1 MKGSRASTRVRHEQ
15 ARRLRG
21 RDGGMRKALVF
32 ACAAV
37 LLLLSAAVFAQEA
50 LPQTGAGKP
59 ATPGQTATP
68 GQITTSCQPVVLD
81 GKTLFSLDTI
91 QGYSAQE
98 RARTIADR
106 IKTIA
111 DNPRIDTASIRASGY
126 ARPMT
131 LISAGN
137 ELIMVVFEED
147 ALARGRSQ
155 QDLSAQWTR
164 ELTSSIDKYRSEHSV
179 KWIVTGAVKASAATV
194 VLVITL
200 LFLGRAF
207 RKADTLLQEWI
218 RKKPIS
224 IRIQSFELMK
234 GERIGAFLSSVLGAV
249 RLVLVLV
256 LLYAYVLFVMRSFPW
271 TSAYADQ
278 IFEFVVRPFHVIG
291 TAVWE
296 QIPNLFFVA
305 VIFLLGRFLL
315 KGLRLF
321 FLEVGKGNIAL
332 QNFHPEWAEPTYKI
346 CRILIVIIV
355 LIMAFPYIPG
365 SESPAFKGISI
376 FLGVLFSLGS
386 SSTVSNILAGYSLIY
401 RRAFKVGDRVKIADF
416 MGDVTEMR
424 LEVTHLRTI
433 KNEEI
438 VVPNSMIVNSHV
450 INYSSLAR
458 QGGLILHTGVTIG
471 YDAPWR
477 QIHALLLLAAERT
490 PGLLRE
496 PKPFILQ
503 TSLDDFYASYELNV
517 YCDTPLKMVELY
529 SGLHKNIQDAFNEYG
544 VQIMSPNYRF
554 DPAQPK
560 IVPKDQWY
568 AAPAAPPGTEPQ
580 KGAL

>member
-1 MKGSRASTRVRHEQ
+1 MKK
-15 ARRLRG
+15 L
-21 RDGGMRKALVF
+21 LVF
-32 ACAAV
+32 SCATA
-37 LLLLSAAVFAQEA
+37 LFLLSGVVLAQEVP
-50 LPQTGAGKP
+50 PQAGAGKP
-59 ATPGQTATP
+59 AVPGQPATS
-68 GQITTSCQPVVLD
+68 GQPVVLD
-81 GKTLFSLDTI
+81 GMTLFSLDTV
-91 QGYSAQE
+91 QGFSAQE
-98 RARTIADR
+98 RARTIAGR
-106 IKTIA
+106 VKAIA
-111 DNPRIDTASIRASGY
+111 ENPRIDTASIMASGY
-126 ARPMT
+126 QRPMT

-137 ELIMVVFEED
+137 ELVMVVFEED
-147 ALARGRSQ
+147 ALARGLSQ
-155 QDLSAQWTR
+155 QELSARWTR
-164 ELTSSIDKYRSEHSV
+164 KIKAAIDEYRGERSV
-179 KWIVTGAVKASAATV
+179 EWIVAGTVKASAATV
-194 VLVITL
+194 VLVIAL
-200 LFLGRAF
+200 LVLGRVF
-207 RKADTLLQEWI
+207 RTVDTLLHEWI
-218 RKKPIS
+218 RRKPIS
-224 IRIQSFELMK
+224 LHIQSLELVK
-234 GERIGAFLSSVLGAV
+234 GERIGSFLSAVLKTV
-249 RLVLVLV
+249 RLVLMLV
-256 LLYAYVLFVMRSFPW
+256 LLYVYVLVVMRSFPW

-278 IFEFVVRPFHVIG
+278 ILEFVVSPFQVIG
-291 TAVWE
+291 TAVWA
-296 QIPNLFFVA
+296 QTPNLFFVA
-305 VIFLLGRFLL
+305 VIFLLGRYLL
-315 KGLRLF
+315 KLLKLF
-321 FLEVGKGNIAL
+321 FFEVEKGNIAL

-365 SESPAFKGISI
+365 SDSPAFKGISI

-386 SSTVSNILAGYSLIY
+386 STTISNILAGYSLIY

-438 VVPNSMIVNSHV
+438 VVPNAMIVNSHV
-450 INYSSLAR
+450 INYSSLAV

-477 QIHALLLLAAERT
+477 QVHALLLLAAQRT

-529 SGLHKNIQDAFNEYG
+529 SELHKNIQDAFNEYG

-554 DPAQPK
+554 DPARPK

-568 AAPAAPPGTEPQ
+568 AAPAAPPDTQTQEGDP
-580 KGAL
+580 

>member
-1 MKGSRASTRVRHEQ
+1 MG
-15 ARRLRG
+15 
-21 RDGGMRKALVF
+21 KALVI
-32 ACAAV
+32 AWAAI
-37 LLLLSAAVFAQEA
+37 LFLLSGVVFAQEVMT
-50 LPQTGAGKP
+50 QTGEGKP
-59 ATPGQTATP
+59 AAPGQTAVP
-68 GQITTSCQPVVLD
+68 GQPVVLD
-81 GKTLFSLDTI
+81 GRTLFSLDTV

-98 RARTIADR
+98 RARTTTGR
-106 IKTIA
+106 IKAIA
-111 DNPRIDTASIRASGY
+111 DNPRIDTASIRVSGY
-126 ARPMT
+126 TRPMT

-137 ELIMVVFEED
+137 ELIMVVLEED

-155 QDLSAQWTR
+155 QELSAQWAR
-164 ELTSSIDKYRSEHSV
+164 ELASSIDKYRSEHSV

-194 VLVITL
+194 VLVIAL
-200 LFLGRAF
+200 LVLGRAF
-207 RKADTLLQEWI
+207 RKADTLLKEWI
-218 RKKPIS
+218 YRKPIS

-234 GERIGAFLSSVLGAV
+234 GESIGAFLSSVLRAV
-249 RLVLVLV
+249 RLVLVLA
-256 LLYAYVLFVMRSFPW
+256 LLYAYVHVVMVSFPW

-278 IFEFVVRPFHVIG
+278 IFEFVVRPFIVIG
-291 TAVWE
+291 MAVWA
-296 QIPNLFFVA
+296 QIPNLFFVV
-305 VIFLLGRFLL
+305 VIFLLGRYLL
-315 KGLRLF
+315 KLLRLF
-321 FLEVGKGNIAL
+321 FLEVKKGSIVL
-332 QNFHPEWAEPTYKI
+332 QSFHPEWAEPTYKI
-346 CRILIVIIV
+346 CRIMIVVVV

-365 SESPAFKGISI
+365 SGSPAFKGISI

-386 SSTVSNILAGYSLIY
+386 SSTISNILAGYSLIY
-401 RRAFKVGDRVKIADF
+401 RRVFKVGDRVKIADF

-450 INYSSLAR
+450 TNYSSLSR

-496 PKPFILQ
+496 PEPFILQ
-503 TSLDDFYASYELNV
+503 TSLGDFYAFYELNA

-529 SGLHKNIQDAFNEYG
+529 SELHKNIQDAFNEYG

-560 IVPKDQWY
+560 IVPKDRWY
-568 AAPAAPPGTEPQ
+568 AAPAAPPETELQ

>member
-1 MKGSRASTRVRHEQ
+1 MEGSRASMLMRHEQ
-15 ARRLRG
+15 ARRLHV
-21 RDGGMRKALVF
+21 RDGGMRMALVL

-37 LLLLSAAVFAQEA
+37 QFLLSGVIFAQEA
-50 LPQTGAGKP
+50 LLQTGAAKP
-59 ATPGQTATP
+59 ATPGQTAAP
-68 GQITTSCQPVVLD
+68 GQPVVLD

-98 RARTIADR
+98 RARTIAGR
-106 IKTIA
+106 IKAIA

-131 LISAGN
+131 LISAGS

-155 QDLSAQWTR
+155 QELSTQWAR
-164 ELTSSIDKYRSEHSV
+164 ELKSSIDKYRSGHSV
-179 KWIVTGAVKASAATV
+179 KWILAGAVKAFAATV
-194 VLVITL
+194 VLIIAL
-200 LFLGRAF
+200 LVLGRAF
-207 RKADTLLQEWI
+207 LKADTLLKEWI
-218 RKKPIS
+218 RRKPIS

-234 GERIGAFLSSVLGAV
+234 GERIGVFLSSVLRAV

-256 LLYAYVLFVMRSFPW
+256 LIYAYIHVVMRSFPW

-278 IFEFVVRPFHVIG
+278 LFEFVVRPFGVIG
-291 TAVWE
+291 MAVWA

-305 VIFLLGRFLL
+305 IIFLLGRYLLNLL
-315 KGLRLF
+315 KF
-321 FLEVGKGNIAL
+321 FFFEVEKGNIAL

-365 SESPAFKGISI
+365 SDSPAFKGISI

-386 SSTVSNILAGYSLIY
+386 STTVSNILAGYSLIY

-438 VVPNSMIVNSHV
+438 VVPNAMIVNSHV
-450 INYSSLAR
+450 VNYSSLVR

-477 QIHALLLLAAERT
+477 QIHALLLLAAEKT

-529 SGLHKNIQDAFNEYG
+529 SELHKNIQDAFNEYG

-554 DPAQPK
+554 DPARPK

-568 AAPAAPPGTEPQ
+568 AAPAAPPDMEPQ
-580 KGAL
+580 KGDL